1 MFDSLQQRLVT
12 IETNTTI
19 FMADRPLCRGEE
31 IEQEWNTEGGKVGKV
46 GKGERRKGNAKGRK
60 KGRTSGRKKD
70 SARGRSRERKREW
83 NMKLLKIYDYLDCI
97 VRVRFALIIKTSFHV
112 A

>member
-1 MFDSLQQRLVT
+1 MS
-12 IETNTTI
+12 
-19 FMADRPLCRGEE
+19 DRPLCRGEE
-31 IEQEWNTEGGKVGKV
+31 TDQEWDTEGGEG
-46 GKGERRKGNAKGRK
+46 GKGERRRYSARERRKGNARGRK
-60 KGRTSGRKKD
+60 KGRTRGRRES
-70 SARGRSRERKREW
+70 SARGRSREKKSEW